1 MRSHPIATSAGRAGD
16 GSVRF
21 VSPLDKGKSPFKN
34 DTMPRN
40 PYSSQNGY
48 GGYSSHRAKE
58 DEEDE
63 SLGGEIISPRNA
75 DRRRQ
80 ALVDKI
86 SPLDIV
92 RLGNVRYHGGVH
104 GYHP

>member
-1 MRSHPIATSAGRAGD
+1 MH
-16 GSVRF
+16 
-21 VSPLDKGKSPFKN
+21 PLDKGHSPFRN
-34 DTMPRN
+34 TSMPWH
-40 PYSSQNGY
+40 PYSSQSFAMPRTQVDEPARDVRQGSDGHGRNL
-48 GGYSSHRAKE
+48 AVE

-86 SPLDIV
+86 SPLDIA
-92 RLGNVRYHGGVH
+92 
-104 GYHP
+104 